1 MFQQTHSRGD
11 TARCARLA
19 TAPMNAPS
27 LSARTP
33 PPTPRDAPALPR
45 PAAAFVD
52 QLVRSYLLDHAA
64 ANAFLAQ
71 SRDRLPDFIDPRM
84 VGEALVQAGLLT
96 EYQLGRVLTGN
107 LHGLILGPYRV
118 LDRLGEG
125 GMGVVVLGE
134 HVLLHRRVAI
144 KVVTVDDQFPP
155 EVLDRFYAEMRLLA
169 DLRHPHIVLAYDAG
183 RIPAPAPRQP
193 ALHYLVM
200 ELVPGGDLEKHV
212 CRHGPA
218 PMARACEWVRQAASG
233 LQEAHDH
240 HLIHRDLKPSNLL
253 LSSAGQVKLVDFG
266 LARQLHSHKTD
277 PRALLGSLEFMAP
290 EQSIDPSAVGP
301 PADIYG
307 LGATLFWLLTGQTPF
322 PQEENVAKALTA
334 LKHDRPRRLRQ
345 FLPDASPELDELLD
359 RMLARDPAKR
369 PASPVAIMPI
379 LARFTTPT
387 ANYAEIDPTTDAGA
401 VAEDLIQAVPDS
413 DCPAPPPRDPTWHVL
428 IAGGHPD
435 HRRQVRAT
443 LEAVGCQCG
452 EARTGTE
459 TLNVL
464 RAEPYGVVLLDAAIL
479 KPAAAV
485 VCQTLR
491 GSPPRPHLKV
501 IVHGS
506 AAVAQAYA
514 EATLNGADDYLA
526 HPLDLTNLAAKV
538 QHAFRLKDAQ
548 DRADRFGQHLLH
560 INRQLQQTL
569 KSRTA
574 DVQVGHDAVLFVMA
588 KLAESRDGETAGHL
602 RRLQNYTAALVAH
615 LRDQPTWA
623 PILDDEFCRR
633 LHKCVPVHDIGKL
646 GLPDAVLLKPA
657 ALTPDE
663 RHLMESHT
671 VTGSSIVE
679 SVAREFGEGLT
690 DLGMARAI
698 VRHHHERWD
707 GAGYPDRLAGDS
719 IPPAARLAALAD
731 VYDALRRKRAHKPA
745 YSHARAVECIL
756 GEMDGAFDPSL
767 VRAFE
772 ACQDRF
778 QRIFLSVVN

>member
-1 MFQQTHSRGD
+1 
-11 TARCARLA
+11 
-19 TAPMNAPS
+19 MNAATLIP
-27 LSARTP
+27 RT

-45 PAAAFVD
+45 AAATFVD
-52 QLVRSYLLDHAA
+52 QLVGSYVLDPTG
-64 ANAFLAQ
+64 ANEFLAH
-71 SRDRLPDFIDPRM
+71 SRDRLAEFTDARS
-84 VGEALVQAGLLT
+84 VGEALVHAGHLT
-96 EYQLGRVLTGN
+96 EYQLARLLTGN

-134 HVLLHRRVAI
+134 HVLLRRRVAI
-144 KVVTVDDQFPP
+144 KVVSVDEQFPA
-155 EVLDRFYAEMRLLA
+155 EVLDRFYAEMRVLA

-183 RIPAPAPRQP
+183 RIPAPAPKQP

-200 ELVPGGDLEKHV
+200 ELVPGGDLEKQV

-218 PMARACEWVRQAASG
+218 PLARACEWVRQAASG
-233 LQEAHDH
+233 LQEAHNR

-253 LSSAGQVKLVDFG
+253 LSSDGQVKLVDFG

-345 FLPDASPELDELLD
+345 FLQDSPPEIDELLD

-387 ANYAEIDPTTDAGA
+387 ARHAEIDPATGASA
-401 VAEDLIQAVPDS
+401 VAEDLLQATPIG
-413 DCPAPPPRDPTWHVL
+413 DCSAPPPRDPTWRAL

-435 HRRQVRAT
+435 HRQQIRAT
-443 LEAVGCQCG
+443 LEAVGCKCG

-459 TLNVL
+459 TLAAL
-464 RAEPYGVVLLDAAIL
+464 RAESYGVALLDAAIL
-479 KPAAAV
+479 KSTAAV

-491 GSPPRPHLKV
+491 RDPPRPHLKV
-501 IVHGS
+501 IIHGAS
-506 AAVAQAYA
+506 SLAQAYA

-538 QHAFRLKDAQ
+538 QQAFRLKDVQ
-548 DRADRFGQHLLH
+548 DRADRFAQHLLS

-569 KSRTA
+569 RARTA
-574 DVQVGHDAVLFVMA
+574 DVQVGQDAVLFVMA
-588 KLAESRDGETAGHL
+588 KLAESRDGETAGHM
-602 RRLQNYTAALVAH
+602 RRLQNYTAGLVAH
-615 LRDQPTWA
+615 LREDPSWGA
-623 PILDDEFCRR
+623 ILDDGFCRR
-633 LHKCVPVHDIGKL
+633 LHKCVPMHDIGKL
-646 GLPDAVLLKPA
+646 ALPDAILLKPA
-657 ALTPDE
+657 PLSPEE
-663 RHLMESHT
+663 RHVMESHT
-671 VTGSSIVE
+671 LIGSSIVE
-679 SVAREFGEGLT
+679 SIGREFGEGLAY
-690 DLGMARAI
+690 LGMARAI

-707 GAGYPDRLAGDS
+707 GIGYPDRLAGDD

-756 GEMDGAFDPSL
+756 GEMDGAFDPSI

-772 ACQDRF
+772 AAQDRF
-778 QRIFLSVVN
+778 QRIFLSVAN